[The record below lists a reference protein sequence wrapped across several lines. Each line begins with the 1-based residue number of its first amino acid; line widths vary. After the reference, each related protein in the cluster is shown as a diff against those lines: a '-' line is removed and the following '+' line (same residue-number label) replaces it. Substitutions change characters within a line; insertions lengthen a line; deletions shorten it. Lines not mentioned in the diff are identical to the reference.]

1 MKRNRSILQ
10 PDSID
15 LTRPHLQRE
24 GLLRQVEATARERQ
38 HVIVGGPPATGKS
51 SLLELLRQ
59 KMEKAGDKVV
69 SIDIVNTSTAPD
81 DIFNVLKSHGVT
93 SNRDETV
100 QAFQARDHGVWLLI
114 DEAQNGYS
122 ARFEPVWSFLFK
134 SIVKYGLKD
143 KLFVVVAS
151 TYDETLGVSPVH
163 FNAHPHISPH
173 ITGEE
178 ARTLYKLHTQEWQ
191 GGMTNWSSFCDTLL
205 SLSWIVHHNVAGGA
219 DASSS
224 SRFHIGV
231 VIAGIYLLQSNFKR
245 PAYTENDAMHSLRST
260 VMISNLDRCFA
271 KPRQLPDDVK
281 AAIVDN
287 LMGGIRSNPILS
299 SDQAFPFV
307 RRGLLNEYGGFSC
320 LAANWY
326 YNAYFFP
333 GRATSAPA
341 TLDSLV
347 IGAVEAMSQLRLQ
360 RSRDQGNFPKEAAFQ
375 QLFNEEMNKLLPP
388 KNSVLPELNTK
399 ATQNGKVV
407 SGELDF
413 YVNSEL
419 KWALELLKEGI
430 GIGQHLARFHPA
442 TGKYREVDTN
452 QYLVVD
458 LRGPRSKNPVTADP
472 NRCTFYFE
480 DDFSSCICKMRNEPE
495 KVLQLQP

>member
-1 MKRNRSILQ
+1 M
-10 PDSID
+10 
-15 LTRPHLQRE
+15 
-24 GLLRQVEATARERQ
+24 A
-38 HVIVGGPPATGKS
+38 
-51 SLLELLRQ
+51 
-59 KMEKAGDKVV
+59 
-69 SIDIVNTSTAPD
+69 
-81 DIFNVLKSHGVT
+81 
-93 SNRDETV
+93 
-100 QAFQARDHGVWLLI
+100 
-114 DEAQNGYS
+114 
-122 ARFEPVWSFLFK
+122 
-134 SIVKYGLKD
+134 
-143 KLFVVVAS
+143 
-151 TYDETLGVSPVH
+151 
-163 FNAHPHISPH
+163 
-173 ITGEE
+173 
-178 ARTLYKLHTQEWQ
+178 
-191 GGMTNWSSFCDTLL
+191 NWSSFCDTLL
-205 SLSWIVHHNVAGGA
+205 SLSWIIVHRSNKNVTGGG

-231 VIAGIYLLQSNFKR
+231 VIAGIYLLQSNSKR

-271 KPRQLPDDVK
+271 KPRQLPDTAK

-287 LMGGIRSNPILS
+287 LMGGIQSNPILS
-299 SDQAFPFV
+299 SDPAFPFV
-307 RRGLLNEYGGFSC
+307 RRGLLNESGGFSC

-341 TLDSLV
+341 TLDALV
-347 IGAVEAMSQLRLQ
+347 IRAVESMSQLRLQ
-360 RSRDQGNFPKEAAFQ
+360 RSRDQGNFPKEAALE

-399 ATQNGKVV
+399 ATQNSKVV

-430 GIGQHLARFHPA
+430 GIGRHVARFHPT

-452 QYLVVD
+452 EYLVVD
-458 LRGPRSKNPVTADP
+458 LCGPRGKSPVTADP

-480 DDFSSCICKMRNEPE
+480 EDFGSCICKMRNETE
-495 KVLQLQP
+495 KVLRLQP